1 MSGGR
6 FPNSQH
12 FVLIWCNKEHEKL
25 VEFPVCFVCHS
36 VAEGSSQ
43 GTQLDSWKTDFFS
56 LSTTPVH
63 LTAGA
68 QLEMKEGRDL
78 RSLELSGNMFPF
90 SGNTVPVTCAL
101 VAREAN
107 SRHAV
112 HKEADQDM
120 TPRTFLLFISRVFS
134 VQIHSSCCILRKW
147 GFVLGYILGNLCLIA
162 NMKNMERLFL
172 ISVMVYQN
180 IIYVHYTAI
189 IYLINI
195 PCSLFRSPVWC
206 KRVRVLAQVCHFYSF
221 SFFPD
226 QCHKGILHTCC
237 CNSFTD
243 NSTEFALV
251 CLKA

>member
-1 MSGGR
+1 ME
-6 FPNSQH
+6 
-12 FVLIWCNKEHEKL
+12 I
-25 VEFPVCFVCHS
+25 
-36 VAEGSSQ
+36 
-43 GTQLDSWKTDFFS
+43 
-56 LSTTPVH
+56 
-63 LTAGA
+63 
-68 QLEMKEGRDL
+68 KEGRDL

-101 VAREAN
+101 VAREAK

-120 TPRTFLLFISRVFS
+120 PPRTFLLFISRVFS

-147 GFVLGYILGNLCLIA
+147 GFVLGYILCLIA
-162 NMKNMERLFL
+162 HMKNMERFSDFSNGLSEYHLCALHSYHIPHKHTLF
-172 ISVMVYQN
+172 I
-180 IIYVHYTAI
+180 
-189 IYLINI
+189 
-195 PCSLFRSPVWC
+195 FRSPVWC
-206 KRVRVLAQVCHFYSF
+206 KRVGVLAQGCHFYSF